1 MIRPR
6 KLTAIQL
13 KQCKED
19 LKSNTTIYTFS
30 KVKNIVQLWV
40 KHFDKQQT
48 DLAIDKE
55 SLKNKVEKLRLHYK
69 L

>member
-6 KLTAIQL
+6 KLTSVQL

-19 LKSNTTIYTFS
+19 LKCKTTIYTFS
-30 KVKNIVQLWV
+30 KLRNILQLWI
-40 KHFDKQQT
+40 KHCDKQQS
-48 DLAIDKE
+48 DLAIDTE
-55 SLKNKVEKLRLHYK
+55 SLKHKVEQLRLHYK

>member
-19 LKSNTTIYTFS
+19 LKCKTTIYTFS
-30 KVKNIVQLWV
+30 KLRNILQLWV
-40 KHFDKQQT
+40 KHFDNNQT
-48 DLAIDKE
+48 DLAIDNE
-55 SLKNKVEKLRLHYK
+55 ALKHKVEQLRLHYK